1 MLSAEEFAKL
11 REAPPGRMPI
21 HKQYPR
27 RTCCD
32 HAEERHYRRGY
43 YQGYKYGLHLLFRFV
58 SETTRAEL
66 KQYLKKLLDWSV
78 RGQLPD
84 VWRKPLID
92 RLPPKAPVLTQEIA
106 SPKVSRPPVVYI
118 LLAEGTTRIK
128 IGYSTNPQ
136 GRLDGLRSGSP
147 FPLRVLR
154 EIPTADPATLER
166 LLHMRYAAHRQH
178 GEWFELPLETLGALI
193 VEPFHKLV

>member
-118 LLAEGTTRIK
+118 L
-128 IGYSTNPQ
+128 
-136 GRLDGLRSGSP
+136 RSGSP